1 MEIRALKSRKTMQ
14 PPLQDLLV
22 KSGGVFIVQYL
33 SGDPE
38 AHAPDK

>member
-1 MEIRALKSRKTMQ
+1 MRALKARKTMQ
-14 PPLQDLLV
+14 PPLEDLLI

-33 SGDPE
+33 SGDSE